1 MILYEGEERMK
12 RGILAGFSII
22 CAAALLSGCQTGKK
36 QFMTDSEGAKVIQIG
51 HVNSSKEDDQ
61 YQVLALYFGEE
72 LRKASGGQFTVDIL
86 TDSILGGERDM
97 IEGMKMGTVDAA
109 LITNFSFGSFVP
121 EFQTFDLP
129 YLFTSREDAY
139 RILDDDAVMETP
151 KEKLYHDCDI
161 KFLAWGEG
169 GFRSVMNNVGPIETT
184 DDFKGL
190 KIRLPETSIYL
201 DAFKAFGSNPTTMA
215 FSETYTAVQQRTV
228 DGLELPISSF
238 YSMGYGEV
246 CSYLSLTEHF
256 YSPAAIVVSKQTWES
271 LSEEER
277 DWFQTAAREAGK
289 RQRVFVKDIEERFI
303 ENMEGMGVAVN
314 SISDKSAFI
323 QASEPV
329 YQAYRDAI
337 GAAYVDMV
345 FEKLGR

>member
-1 MILYEGEERMK
+1 MG
-12 RGILAGFSII
+12 RGLLLGISMLCAVGLA
-22 CAAALLSGCQTGKK
+22 SGCSTGQK

-61 YQVLALYFGEE
+61 YQVLAVYFGEE
-72 LRKASGGQFTVDIL
+72 LKKASGGTFTVDIL

-97 IEGMKMGTVDAA
+97 MEGMKMGTVDAA

-129 YLFTSREDAY
+129 YLFTSREEAY
-139 RILDDDAVMETP
+139 GILDDEAVMELP
-151 KEKLYHDCDI
+151 KQKLYDDCDV

-169 GFRSVMNNVGPIETT
+169 GFRSVMNNVAPIGTVGNL
-184 DDFKGL
+184 KGM
-190 KIRLPETSIYL
+190 KIRLPETAIYL

-238 YSMGYGEV
+238 YATGYGEV

-256 YSPAAIVVSKQTWES
+256 YSPAAIVISRQTWES
-271 LSEEER
+271 LTDEEKG
-277 DWFQTAAREAGK
+277 WFQTAASEAGK
-289 RQRVFVKDIEERFI
+289 RQRVFVKDIETEFI
-303 ENMEGMGVAVN
+303 KRMEEMGVGVN
-314 SISDKSAFI
+314 TVEDKTDFI
-323 QASEPV
+323 LASEPV

-337 GAAYVDMV
+337 GAAYVDMI
-345 FEKLGR
+345 FQKLGR